1 MTSRETSLISL
12 SALKRRIYGMPYLLL
27 TTTTLVWAGNT
38 VVARGVV
45 HLLPP
50 VTLAFWR
57 WLVAAIL
64 LLPFA
69 WPHIRK
75 DWPVIRTS
83 WPPLIGISL
92 AGVTCYNTFLY
103 VGVQT
108 TTAVNSGLILA
119 AGPAVIVVLSRIILK
134 HRIQRI
140 QLAGLLL
147 SFLGAALII
156 ANGRLETVTRL
167 VFVEGDLWVT
177 GSVFAGAMF
186 SVLLNFRPKIHPMS
200 LVLTTFLIG
209 LLFLLPLYLWEAVNS
224 APVAVNA
231 EVVSSIAYVA
241 IAPSIIAFFCWN
253 RGIELVGPNRAG
265 LFLFLTPLFVSIM
278 AYVFLGEVLYWFH
291 FAGMFLIFGGIFL
304 FNRIRVAE
312 SLNE

>member
-1 MTSRETSLISL
+1 MTSQRPSILSL
-12 SALKRRIYGMPYLLL
+12 SGLKRRIYDMPYLLL
-27 TTTTLVWAGNT
+27 TATTLAWAGNT
-38 VVARGVV
+38 VLAKGVV

-64 LLPFA
+64 LLPLA
-69 WPHIRK
+69 WPYVRK
-75 DWPVIRTS
+75 DWPVIRKS
-83 WPPLIGISL
+83 WLPLLGISL

-103 VGVQT
+103 IGVQT

-134 HRIQRI
+134 HSIRRI
-140 QLAGLLL
+140 QLSGLIL
-147 SFLGAALII
+147 SFAGAALII
-156 ANGRLETVTRL
+156 ANGRLETVTKL
-167 VFVEGDLWVT
+167 VFVKGDLWVM

-186 SVLLNFRPKIHPMS
+186 SVLLHFRPKIHPMS
-200 LVLTTFLIG
+200 FVLTTFLVG
-209 LLFLLPLYLWEAVNS
+209 LLFLLPLYLWEVFNS
-224 APVAVNA
+224 PPVAVNV

-265 LFLFLTPLFVSIM
+265 LFLYLTPLFVSIM
-278 AYVFLGEVLYWFH
+278 ACLFLGEVLYWFH
-291 FAGMFLIFGGIFL
+291 FAGMFLIFAGVFL
-304 FNRIRVAE
+304 FNRAVQT
-312 SLNE
+312 